1 MITESTSY
9 TNIKIHFQRF
19 LEKIFKFNIS
29 KGEDAV
35 IIFEGGDPIFHYVHF
50 CHLNKSGNRYQYA
63 VCGIEKRM
71 SRSIMCE
78 KFINVILPELGVLLH
93 FP

>member
-1 MITESTSY
+1 MTEFIFG
-9 TNIKIHFQRF
+9 TNIKFHFQRF

-29 KGEDAV
+29 KREDAV
-35 IIFEGGDPIFHYVHF
+35 IIFEGGDPIFQYVHF

-63 VCGIEKRM
+63 VCGIEKSM

-78 KFINVILPELGVLLH
+78 KIIDVILPELGVLLH

>member
-1 MITESTSY
+1 MTEFIFG
-9 TNIKIHFQRF
+9 TNIKFHFQRF

-29 KGEDAV
+29 KREDAV
-35 IIFEGGDPIFHYVHF
+35 IIFEGGDPIFQYVHF

-63 VCGIEKRM
+63 VCGIEKSM
-71 SRSIMCE
+71 CGSIMCE
-78 KFINVILPELGVLLH
+78 KFIDVILLELGVLLH

>member
-1 MITESTSY
+1 MTEFIFG
-9 TNIKIHFQRF
+9 TNIKFHFQRF

-29 KGEDAV
+29 KREDAV
-35 IIFEGGDPIFHYVHF
+35 IIFEGGDPIFQYVHF

-71 SRSIMCE
+71 NRNIMCE
-78 KFINVILPELGVLLH
+78 KFIDVILPEPCVLLH

>member
-1 MITESTSY
+1 MTEFIFG
-9 TNIKIHFQRF
+9 TNIKFHFQRF

-29 KGEDAV
+29 KREDAV
-35 IIFEGGDPIFHYVHF
+35 IIFEGGDPIFQYVHF

-71 SRSIMCE
+71 SRNIMCE
-78 KFINVILPELGVLLH
+78 KFIDVILQKLGVLLN